1 MRAVRTPVAFLLLLS
16 LAACKQGGSAGG
28 TKSEGAA
35 SGGNPA
41 CAGARVDLTKLSGDW
56 IASATIKQPE
66 GTYSGDQYRI
76 RFHEVD
82 ASGKAKAS
90 MAWRL
95 DSRPFTGEITKNA
108 LGQKLVLLE
117 EMTDEVIAQ
126 LKASGNQDPNLA
138 MRAAIHIAP
147 AEKGCVLEV
156 TDNFQSFLGDK
167 TIEKTSPIGSLKL
180 VPAPAG
186 TVYSFVRCDVQRGIT
201 FDGKS
206 DEGGRPVVLKA
217 GAPTKVRA
225 VAAKNA
231 FPEGCDTF
239 EGDVFVDGIRVAEKL
254 PATIGEEDK
263 VPAVIWEK
271 ELSIEAG
278 SMRGVELHAYA
289 ACGDRK
295 LVASACNLVQA
306 Q

>member
-1 MRAVRTPVAFLLLLS
+1 MRAVRIPVALFLLVS
-16 LAACKQGGSAGG
+16 LAACKQGGGAGA
-28 TKSEGAA
+28 KSEGAA
-35 SGGNPA
+35 SGANPA
-41 CAGARVDLTKLSGDW
+41 CTGARVDLTKLSGDW
-56 IASATIKQPE
+56 IGSSTIKQPE
-66 GTYSGDQYRI
+66 GSYSGDQYRI
-76 RFHEVD
+76 RFHGVD
-82 ASGKAKAS
+82 ATGKAKAA

-95 DSRPFTGEITKNA
+95 DSRPFTGEISKNA

-117 EMTDEVIAQ
+117 EMSDEVITQ
-126 LKASGNQDPNLA
+126 LKASGNQDPNLP

-156 TDNFQSFLGDK
+156 TDNFQTFLGDK
-167 TIEKTSPIGSLKL
+167 VIEKTSPIGTLKL

-186 TVYSFVRCDVQRGIT
+186 PVYSFVRCDVQRGIS
-201 FDGKS
+201 FDGKT

-271 ELSIEAG
+271 ELSIQAG
-278 SMRGVELHAYA
+278 SLRGVELHAYA